1 MNKTVIIT
9 PAFNKFEMATKPFL
23 QSLYQYTDENSFDL
37 IIIDNGSTDGT
48 VEYLE
53 NFAKEHSNIRLI
65 LNKENLGYSKANN
78 QGINLALE
86 GNYKYI
92 GLLNNDILFTP
103 DWLKNTLEVFDF
115 VDNPGKVNS
124 ILAKNDIIIDSISK
138 KSVDLEDYFMK
149 VIGGNKDA

>member
-9 PAFNKFEMATKPFL
+9 PAFNKFEMATKQFL

-103 DWLKNTLEVFDF
+103 DWLKNTLEVFELDKQLGMVSPREARRPKIF
-115 VDNPGKVNS
+115 KKKLTSDNY
-124 ILAKNDIIIDSISK
+124 ISHY
-138 KSVDLEDYFMK
+138 E
-149 VIGGNKDA
+149 N